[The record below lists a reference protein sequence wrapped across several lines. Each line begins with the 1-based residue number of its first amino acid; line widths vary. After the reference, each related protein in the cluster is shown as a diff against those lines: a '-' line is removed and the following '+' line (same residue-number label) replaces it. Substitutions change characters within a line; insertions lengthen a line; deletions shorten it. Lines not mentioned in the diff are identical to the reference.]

1 CRKDAGIVIPVHPT
15 PAMLACMKY
24 SSPLFDIDDS
34 LEAILRFA
42 DHCMNLSEDL
52 HRRVMRLDF
61 LKNDLGFVLSL
72 AFMRLFV
79 ISSRLLDY
87 ASHPVPYRPRTPR
100 ASRAGEYRN
109 RERSLAA
116 RLDDRFGILAQV
128 NVLAVKGRHMI
139 RRDQAARFGS
149 QKPVFP
155 GKRSADPGTV
165 AAGSESVLGGPGSYA
180 RGHGGDIK
188 NKSVFPGKRSADPGT
203 VAACSVPQLRDPGSS
218 PGIRGGVAKSG
229 TVATECVSRVKAV
242 FPGKRSADPG
252 SVATSSAPKLRNPG
266 TGFKAAS
273 RSRRGAVP

>member
-1 CRKDAGIVIPVHPT
+1 
-15 PAMLACMKY
+15 MKN
-24 SSPLFDIDDS
+24 SSPLFDTDDS

-42 DHCMNLSEDL
+42 DRCMDLSEDL

-87 ASHPVPYRPRTPR
+87 ASHPVPYRPCTPR
-100 ASRAGEYRN
+100 PSRAGEYRN

-128 NVLAVKGRHMI
+128 NMLAAKGRQMI

-149 QKPVFP
+149 QKSVFPGKRSVDPGTVAASSVPQLRDSGSGPGIRGGVAKSGTVRTSSEPVEGGPGSLFSFGARGPGGDIKNKPVFP

-165 AAGSESVLGGPGSYA
+165 ATS
-180 RGHGGDIK
+180 
-188 NKSVFPGKRSADPGT
+188 
-203 VAACSVPQLRDPGSS
+203 SVPKSADPGSS
-218 PGIRGGVAKSG
+218 PGIRRGNAKLGNAGSSPQIRH
-229 TVATECVSRVKAV
+229 TVPT
-242 FPGKRSADPG
+242 
-252 SVATSSAPKLRNPG
+252 
-266 TGFKAAS
+266 
-273 RSRRGAVP
+273 

>member
-1 CRKDAGIVIPVHPT
+1 
-15 PAMLACMKY
+15 MQ
-24 SSPLFDIDDS
+24 
-34 LEAILRFA
+34 
-42 DHCMNLSEDL
+42 
-52 HRRVMRLDF
+52 LDF

-72 AFMRLFV
+72 AFIRLFV

-87 ASHPVPYRPRTPR
+87 ASHPVPYRPRTLRP
-100 ASRAGEYRN
+100 SRAGEYRN

-128 NVLAVKGRHMI
+128 NMLAVKGRQMT

-155 GKRSADPGTV
+155 GKHSADPGTV
-165 AAGSESVLGGPGSYA
+165 STSSVPQFRDPGSSPGIRGRVAKSGTVVTASVPVETGPGSYA

-188 NKSVFPGKRSADPGT
+188 NKPVFPGKRSADPGT
-203 VAACSVPQLRDPGSS
+203 VDASSVPQFRDPGSS

-229 TVATECVSRVKAV
+229 TADTEFFSQLKTV

-252 SVATSSAPKLRNPG
+252 TVHTSSVPKLRDPGSSPGIREGVAKLGNPG
-266 TGFKAAS
+266 SSPGNTDNLVTHP
-273 RSRRGAVP
+273 RRPQSAEP